1 MVGDGRGAA
10 LPATCTTMS
19 PTHERRLQRRS
30 SRRPPPSLAAIST
43 ERSQV
48 TKPQRPTPL
57 ADALASY
64 LQKQGLIKRMQQ
76 AGIVEEWAT
85 LVGPQIAA
93 VTVPESVTADGILR
107 VRVASSAW
115 AQELSL
121 MSPRILARLNDGRK
135 GRVREVRWIVGQ
147 PIR

>member
-1 MVGDGRGAA
+1 MKGGSSGGAVVA
-10 LPATCTTMS
+10 HHRPSAEIV
-19 PTHERRLQRRS
+19 PQADPNEPEW
-30 SRRPPPSLAAIST
+30 SR
-43 ERSQV
+43 V